1 MCDFCHP
8 NRDVPSSGLW
18 VCFEMVAVEE
28 KAGQTTDGKENEKG
42 TDEDRHE
49 NAAGVLAVDS
59 VGHGGG
65 LARLKVILGKEPQQQ
80 HQRPGTTTH
89 ASADLPSN
97 SSAPPPPLPL
107 PPPPSSAH
115 QSPSGGNGETSRRPY
130 SRLYQYCSSRDTP
143 PLSARNRVSLG
154 FRV

>member
-1 MCDFCHP
+1 
-8 NRDVPSSGLW
+8 
-18 VCFEMVAVEE
+18 MVAVEE